1 MISDMDTSQTTLPPD
16 EPRQATQPGQEA
28 DEPTINTPVEVNL
41 WGVEHA
47 LLACS
52 ACGWGYLAAA
62 GGAATRCPHC
72 FKANLSPIQTPP
84 QGYLPKELPP
94 ELVFPFTLE
103 PQALAQRVQGFTQGI
118 PYPPAD
124 LSPAN
129 LQSRLQRV
137 FIPAWLV
144 DVGVRG
150 SWQAETGFDYEVVS
164 HQERYSDNQGGW
176 RTQEVKEQRVR
187 WEPRMGKLERAYQN
201 IALPAVEKEPALQKS
216 LGDMQPTGARPYAP
230 ELAGE
235 AFVRLPARS
244 RQDAWPDALPR
255 LQALAGEECRQAA
268 GAEHVRDFRWTPEFH
283 SQNWTL
289 LLYPILATYYL
300 DDENH
305 PQPVYLN
312 GQSGV
317 INGVRRASPKRASR
331 RSLTI
336 LIVAAVIFMI
346 SLVLA
351 LAGAL
356 VPPLLALGGVGLFAA
371 VLVAFAAAIPALVVW
386 QFNRSRST

>member
-1 MISDMDTSQTTLPPD
+1 MISDMETSPVPSPT
-16 EPRQATQPGQEA
+16 QAPAVDQPEQ
-28 DEPTINTPVEVNL
+28 INL
-41 WGVEHA
+41 WGVEHV

-52 ACGWGYLAAA
+52 ACGWGYL
-62 GGAATRCPHC
+62 GAVGSPTQRCPHC
-72 FKANLSPIQTPP
+72 FKANLSPMQSLP
-84 QGYLPKELPP
+84 QGYLPRDLPP
-94 ELVFPFTLE
+94 ELVFPFALQ
-103 PQALAQRVQGFTQGI
+103 PQALEQRVQVFTQGI

-144 DVGVRG
+144 DAGVRG
-150 SWQAETGFDYEVVS
+150 SWQAEAGIDYEVVS

-176 RTQEVKEQRVR
+176 RTQEIKEQRIR
-187 WEPRMGKLERAYQN
+187 WEPRLGKLERTYQN
-201 IALPAVEKEPALQKS
+201 IALPAVEREPALQKS
-216 LGDMQPTGARPYAP
+216 LAGPEPAGAKAYTP
-230 ELAGE
+230 ELGSG

-255 LQALAGEECRQAA
+255 LQSLAAEECRLAA
-268 GAEHVRDFRWTPEFH
+268 GADHVRDFRWTPEFH

-289 LLYPILATYYL
+289 LLQPLYSTYYL
-300 DDENH
+300 DDEGQ

-312 GQSGV
+312 GQSGL
-317 INGVRRASPKRASR
+317 ISGTRRASPKRAWR

-336 LIVAAVIFMI
+336 LIAAAVIFMI

-356 VPPLLALGGVGLFAA
+356 VPPLLAVGGVGIFAA
-371 VLVAFAAAIPALVVW
+371 VLVAFAAAAPAIVVW
-386 QFNRSRST
+386 QFNRSQ